1 MFGTLN
7 FAEGYQLCLL
17 PNIIMTLTLLIALV
31 GSLLTMAIIIQRLD
45 KHP

>member
-1 MFGTLN
+1 MTGTLN
-7 FAEGYQLCLL
+7 SVEGYQLCLL
-17 PNIIMTLTLLIALV
+17 PNVIMTLALLIALV